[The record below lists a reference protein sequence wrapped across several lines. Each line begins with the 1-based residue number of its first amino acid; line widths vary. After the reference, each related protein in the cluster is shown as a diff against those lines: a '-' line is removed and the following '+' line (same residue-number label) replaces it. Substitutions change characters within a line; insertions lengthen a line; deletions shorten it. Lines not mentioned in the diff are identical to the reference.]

1 MLDSMI
7 VNPRPTRAELTDVAN
22 AIFDGTSAV
31 MLSGETSAGAYPV
44 ESVKTMDR
52 IARTVEQSSDFK
64 ARINAIRPECFSAAH
79 HSNENLS
86 IIMAR
91 SGVEIAASVDA
102 KAIVTPTLSGNTAR
116 ILSVFRPDV
125 PIIAVTPDQRAE
137 RMMQLYWGVK
147 TFLRPNVDDSE
158 SMIQDTMQ
166 VISDEGVAGI
176 SDKVLLVA
184 GLPLNSPNMV
194 NTARVIVV
202 GTVLARTS
210 AGGFASPGITRATG
224 RVIHI
229 ETPDDIRDGAAAD
242 LCNSE
247 ILVCKVLTEEYT
259 PIIRLVNGV
268 ICEEISELN
277 EQQLSYIN
285 PRLVWLTHIRN
296 ATKYLESGLT
306 VTLDAK
312 QLLVYEGR
320 V

>member
-1 MLDSMI
+1 
-7 VNPRPTRAELTDVAN
+7 
-22 AIFDGTSAV
+22 
-31 MLSGETSAGAYPV
+31 
-44 ESVKTMDR
+44 
-52 IARTVEQSSDFK
+52 
-64 ARINAIRPECFSAAH
+64 
-79 HSNENLS
+79 
-86 IIMAR
+86 
-91 SGVEIAASVDA
+91 
-102 KAIVTPTLSGNTAR
+102 
-116 ILSVFRPDV
+116 
-125 PIIAVTPDQRAE
+125 
-137 RMMQLYWGVK
+137 
-147 TFLRPNVDDSE
+147 
-158 SMIQDTMQ
+158 MIQDTMQ
-166 VISDEGVAGI
+166 AVADAGVANI
-176 SDKVLLVA
+176 ADEVMLVA

-194 NTARVIVV
+194 NTVRVIIV

-210 AGGFASPGITRATG
+210 SGGFAMPGITRATG

-229 ETPDDIRDGAAAD
+229 ETPDDIHDGISD

-247 ILVCKVLTEEYT
+247 ILVCKQLTEDYT

-277 EQQLSYIN
+277 EEQLRYIN